1 MIDAFFMLSA
11 ACLGWGLSLATYR
24 MVAIRNNWPMGQLHT
39 DAPLLPIL
47 IGLVVVI
54 IGVMAAWARGL
65 EFGGL
70 VIIVLGLLL
79 AVFWTGFLRVGSQVS
94 LFLAPAA
101 AGMLVLGLFGAPL
114 PGNYNTLP
122 VGYLEQTPARSLTL
136 DRIEDRTAPA
146 PIRRN

>member
-1 MIDAFFMLSA
+1 MIDAFFVLSA

-24 MVAIRNNWPMGQLHT
+24 MFAVRNQWPMGQLHAE
-39 DAPLLPIL
+39 APLVPIL

-65 EFGGL
+65 EYGGL
-70 VIIVLGLLL
+70 VIVVLGLLL

-101 AGMLVLGLFGAPL
+101 AGLLVLGLFGAPL

-122 VGYLEQTPARSLTL
+122 MGYNDPPPRIIPL
-136 DRIEDRTAPA
+136 DRLEDRTSP
-146 PIRRN
+146 PTTLRRN